1 MPTEHS
7 VVMLTLCVTTPWG
20 PITAHAKMDFME
32 MESTALVTTRYMYN
46 MIVNIYYYIFS
57 YVLHVALS
65 TNVSTRVF
73 KHSEN
78 NPPNY

>member
-1 MPTEHS
+1 M
-7 VVMLTLCVTTPWG
+7 MLMLCVTTHWG
-20 PITAHAKMDFME
+20 PITARAKMDFME

-65 TNVSTRVF
+65 M
-73 KHSEN
+73 
-78 NPPNY
+78 